1 MSQGESGFRAGQLPD
16 TSRQS
21 EEHKKAVLILHC
33 PTAHR
38 LLEELALT
46 ELLSTLALT
55 KKGINLS

>member
-1 MSQGESGFRAGQLPD
+1 MSQGETGCRAGQLPD

-21 EEHKKAVLILHC
+21 EEPKKAVLTLRC

-38 LLEELALT
+38 LLGELALT

-55 KKGINLS
+55 EQGINLS